1 MIEVKGLTKYYGDK
15 PGVMNVSF
23 CIESGG
29 PGSGAVGLLGPN
41 GAGKTTI
48 LKMLASQMLPSAGS
62 ISIEGVDAVARPRD
76 AARQVGFLP
85 EIPPL
90 YPDMDVSSYLAFFA
104 GVRGVHSKERPAHIR
119 KIMEMTAIDHVK
131 GRLIKNLSKGYRQR
145 VGLAQAL
152 IGFPPVLILDEPT
165 VGLDPKQI
173 TEVRDLIKGLSH
185 DHTVILS
192 SHILP
197 EVMSICRRVLIIS
210 GGRLILDD
218 SIENLERGGKSFT
231 IRVKGP
237 AAEVAQVLS
246 STPGVS
252 EVRAIEGPSG
262 EPDGYSRF
270 MVSGTVDNAVREAI
284 FRRLAARDMPIVEL
298 RSMGNALEEIFLEVT
313 A

>member
-15 PGVMNVSF
+15 PGVVDVSF
-23 CIESGG
+23 CIETGE
-29 PGSGAVGLLGPN
+29 AVGLLGPN

-48 LKMLASQMLPSAGS
+48 LKMLASQMLPSTGTIA
-62 ISIEGVDAVARPRD
+62 IEGVDAIASPKESARRT
-76 AARQVGFLP
+76 GFLP

-90 YPDMDVSSYLAFFA
+90 YPDMEVNGYLAFFA
-104 GVRGVHSKERPAHIR
+104 GVKGIPARQRRAHIR
-119 KIMEMTAIDHVK
+119 EIMELTAIDHVQ

-173 TEVRDLIKGLSH
+173 TEVRDLIKGLAK

-197 EVMSICRRVLIIS
+197 EVMSICKRVLIIN
-210 GGRLILDD
+210 GGRLILED
-218 SIENLERGGKSFT
+218 SIENLEQGGKSFL

-237 AAEVAQVLS
+237 AGEVADILRTS
-246 STPGVS
+246 PGVN
-252 EVRAIEGPSG
+252 EVRSVDGASGEIEG
-262 EPDGYSRF
+262 YCRF
-270 MVSGTVDNAVREAI
+270 MVTGKVGNAVREEI
-284 FRRLAARDMPIVEL
+284 FRRLAARDMPIMEL
-298 RSMGNALEEIFLEVT
+298 RSVGNTLEEIFLEVT

>member
-15 PGVMNVSF
+15 PGVLNVSF
-23 CIESGG
+23 SIASGE
-29 PGSGAVGLLGPN
+29 AVGLLGPN

-48 LKMLASQMLPSAGS
+48 LKMLASQMLPTSGT
-62 ISIEGVDAVARPRD
+62 IMVEGVDAVAKPKES
-76 AARQVGFLP
+76 ARQTGFLP

-90 YPDMDVSSYLAFFA
+90 YPDMEVSSYLAFFA
-104 GVRGVHSKERPAHIR
+104 GVKGIPGKDRAAHIGQ
-119 KIMEMTAIDHVK
+119 IMEMTAIDHVK
-131 GRLIKNLSKGYRQR
+131 GRVIKNLSKGYRQR

-173 TEVRDLIKGLSH
+173 AEVRDLIKGLSK

-197 EVMSICRRVLIIS
+197 EVMMICKRVLIIGS
-210 GGRLILDD
+210 GRLILED
-218 SIENLERGGKSFT
+218 SIENLEQGGKTFT

-237 AAEVAQVLS
+237 AAEVAEVLRT
-246 STPGVS
+246 TPDVA
-252 EVRAIEGPSG
+252 EVRPVESQPSEG
-262 EPDGYSRF
+262 DGYSRF
-270 MVSGTVDNAVREAI
+270 MVSGKVGNAVREEI
-284 FRRLAARDMPIVEL
+284 FHRLAVRDMPIMEL
-298 RSMGNALEEIFLEVT
+298 RSVGNTLEEIFLEVT

>member
-15 PGVMNVSF
+15 PGVMDVSF
-23 CIESGG
+23 YIEGG
-29 PGSGAVGLLGPN
+29 EAVGLLGPN

-48 LKMLASQMLPSAGS
+48 LRMLASQMLPTSGS
-62 ISIEGVDAVARPRD
+62 IRIEGVDAIAKPKESARRT
-76 AARQVGFLP
+76 GFLP

-90 YPDMDVSSYLAFFA
+90 YPDMDVSGYLAFFA
-104 GVRGVHSKERPAHIR
+104 GARGVPGKERAAHIR
-119 KIMEMTAIDHVK
+119 EIMEMTAIDHVK

-173 TEVRDLIKGLSH
+173 TEVRDLIKGLSK

-197 EVMSICRRVLIIS
+197 EVMSICKRVLIIS
-210 GGRLILDD
+210 GGRLILED
-218 SIENLERGGKSFT
+218 SIENLEQGGKSFT
-231 IRVKGP
+231 VRVKGV
-237 AAEVAQVLS
+237 AAEVAEVLRG
-246 STPGVS
+246 TPGVS
-252 EVRAIEGPSG
+252 EVRTVEDQSG
-262 EPDGYSRF
+262 EMDGYSRF
-270 MVSGTVDNAVREAI
+270 MVAGEVGSAVREEV
-284 FRRLAARDMPIVEL
+284 FRRLATRDMPIVEL
-298 RSMGNALEEIFLEVT
+298 RSLGNALEEIFLEVT

>member
-1 MIEVKGLTKYYGDK
+1 MVEVKGLTKYYGDK
-15 PGVMNVSF
+15 PGVLNVSF
-23 CIESGG
+23 CIESGE
-29 PGSGAVGLLGPN
+29 AVGLLGPN

-62 ISIEGVDAVARPRD
+62 ISIEGVDAVARPKES
-76 AARQVGFLP
+76 ARHTGFLP

-90 YPDMDVSSYLAFFA
+90 YPDMDVTSYLAFFA
-104 GVRGVHSKERPAHIR
+104 GVRGVGRKERAAHIR
-119 KIMEMTAIDHVK
+119 EIMEMTAIDHVK

-173 TEVRDLIKGLSH
+173 TEVRDLIKGLSK

-197 EVMSICRRVLIIS
+197 EVMSICRRVLIIN
-210 GGRLILDD
+210 GGRLILED
-218 SIENLERGGKSFT
+218 SIENLEQGGKTFT

-237 AAEVAQVLS
+237 AAEVAEVLRG
-246 STPGVS
+246 TPGVS
-252 EVRAIEGPSG
+252 EVRPVEAQSG
-262 EPDGYSRF
+262 DDDGYSRF
-270 MVSGTVDNAVREAI
+270 MVTGKAGSAVREEI
-284 FRRLAARDMPIVEL
+284 FRRLAARDMPIIEL
-298 RSMGNALEEIFLEVT
+298 RSMGNALEEIFLEAT

>member
-15 PGVMNVSF
+15 PGVLNVSF
-23 CIESGG
+23 SIESGE
-29 PGSGAVGLLGPN
+29 AVGLLGPN

-48 LKMLASQMLPSAGS
+48 LKMLASQMLPTSGT
-62 ISIEGVDAVARPRD
+62 IMVEGVDAVAKPKES
-76 AARQVGFLP
+76 ARQTGFLP

-90 YPDMDVSSYLAFFA
+90 YPDMEVSSYLAFFA
-104 GVRGVHSKERPAHIR
+104 GVKGIPGKDRAAHIGQ
-119 KIMEMTAIDHVK
+119 IMEMTAIDHVK
-131 GRLIKNLSKGYRQR
+131 GRVIKNLSKGYRQR

-173 TEVRDLIKGLSH
+173 AEVRDLIKGLSK

-197 EVMSICRRVLIIS
+197 EVMMICKRVLIIGS
-210 GGRLILDD
+210 GRLILED
-218 SIENLERGGKSFT
+218 SIENLEQGGKTFT

-237 AAEVAQVLS
+237 AAEVAEVLRT
-246 STPGVS
+246 TPDVA
-252 EVRAIEGPSG
+252 EVRPVESQPSEG
-262 EPDGYSRF
+262 DGYSRF
-270 MVSGTVDNAVREAI
+270 MVSGKVGNAVREEI
-284 FRRLAARDMPIVEL
+284 FHRLAVRDMPIMEL
-298 RSMGNALEEIFLEVT
+298 RSVGNTLEEIFLEVT

>member
-15 PGVMNVSF
+15 PGVLNVSF
-23 CIESGG
+23 GIESGE
-29 PGSGAVGLLGPN
+29 AVGLLGPN

-48 LKMLASQMLPSAGS
+48 LKMLASQMLPTSGT
-62 ISIEGVDAVARPRD
+62 IMVEGIDAVARPKES
-76 AARQVGFLP
+76 ARRTGFLP

-90 YPDMDVSSYLAFFA
+90 YPDMEVSSYLAFFA
-104 GVRGVHSKERPAHIR
+104 GVKGIPGKDRAAHIR
-119 KIMEMTAIDHVK
+119 QIMEMTAIDHVK

-173 TEVRDLIKGLSH
+173 AEVRDLIKGLSK

-197 EVMSICRRVLIIS
+197 EVMMICKRVLIIS
-210 GGRLILDD
+210 SGRLILED
-218 SIENLERGGKSFT
+218 SIENLEQGGKTFT

-237 AAEVAQVLS
+237 AAEVAEVLRA
-246 STPGVS
+246 TPDVA
-252 EVRAIEGPSG
+252 EVRPVDSQPS
-262 EPDGYSRF
+262 ESDGYSRF
-270 MVSGTVDNAVREAI
+270 MVSGKVGNAVREEI
-284 FRRLAARDMPIVEL
+284 FHRLAARDMPIMEL
-298 RSMGNALEEIFLEVT
+298 RSVGNTLEEIFLEVT

>member
-15 PGVMNVSF
+15 PGVTDVSF
-23 CIESGG
+23 CIDTGE
-29 PGSGAVGLLGPN
+29 AVGLLGPN

-48 LKMLASQMLPSAGS
+48 LKMLASQMLPSAGT
-62 ISIEGVDAVARPRD
+62 IMLEGIDAVAQPRE
-76 AARQVGFLP
+76 AAKHIGFLP

-104 GVRGVHSKERPAHIR
+104 GVKGVPSRERAAHTR
-119 KIMEMTAIDHVK
+119 EIMAMTAIEHVR
-131 GRLIKNLSKGYRQR
+131 GRLIRNLSKGYRQR

-173 TEVRDLIKGLSH
+173 TEVRELIRGLAK

-197 EVMSICRRVLIIS
+197 EVMSICRRVLIIN
-210 GGRLILDD
+210 GGRLILED
-218 SIENLERGGKSFT
+218 SIANLELGGKTFS
-231 IRVKGP
+231 IRVMGPP
-237 AAEVAQVLS
+237 AAVAETLRGAA
-246 STPGVS
+246 GVT
-252 EVRAIEGPSG
+252 EVRAVDGPAG
-262 EPDGYSRF
+262 EAGGTCRF
-270 MVSGTVDNAVREAI
+270 VVTAPPGNATREEI
-284 FRRLAARDMPIVEL
+284 FRRLAAKDMPILEL
-298 RSMGNALEEIFLEVT
+298 RSVGNTLEEIFLEAT